1 MQILVH
7 YELPHDYNI
16 SAKLKEKG
24 EEESSSGKD
33 DDSDDFLYTFKVQYL
48 PPVVLTCLLPL
59 SYPSHHA
66 PYFTVH
72 AAWLDSMRISG
83 IRRMMD
89 AILMEQEGQEVIY
102 QWVEWLKMSS
112 LSHLGFGD
120 GIMLGEYG
128 ISLEQVIPWM
138 ISYNDERNSEAF
150 LNNLHLCEI
159 CFEESAGQFM
169 VNNNH
174 LFRDEEFSIR
184 CFEEC

>member
-16 SAKLKEKG
+16 SAKLNVKG
-24 EEESSSGKD
+24 EECGLGKD
-33 DDSDDFLYTFKVQYL
+33 DDSDGFLYTFKVQYL

-72 AAWLDSMRISG
+72 APWLDSTRISG

-89 AILMEQEGQEVIY
+89 AILMEEEGQEVIY

-128 ISLEQVIPWM
+128 ISLEQLIPLM
-138 ISYNDERNSEAF
+138 ISYNDERNSETF
-150 LNNLHLCEI
+150 LNNLQICAI

-169 VNNNH
+169 VNHNH
-174 LFRDEEFSIR
+174 LFRDEEFSVR